1 MVKVFLSRKQRAP
14 LRFAS
19 PVSDLSVAVE
29 FRGALFFFLGW
40 FGKGG
45 GVRGGGERRGS
56 ERAPFL

>member
-1 MVKVFLSRKQRAP
+1 MNGQSVLSRKQRAP

-19 PVSDLSVAVE
+19 PVSDLAVAVE
-29 FRGALFFFLGW
+29 FRGALFLVG

-45 GVRGGGERRGS
+45 GAGGGGERRGS